1 MKISIPL
8 PSLSEQK
15 KIAYEEG
22 IKENVRQLQANL
34 NAPVIDTGSEIN
46 TAEYGD
52 KHLLTEESG
61 WEPPAGELIDA
72 WFTQFKR
79 AFPEYNSD
87 KKLGYLLGMVGSNT
101 DRRIRTFRTGERP
114 IPYGIWRRFLV
125 VTGRVNQEIFEVKG
139 FFTD

>member
-15 KIAYEEG
+15 KIAYQEG

-34 NAPVIDTGSEIN
+34 EAPVIDASSDID
-46 TAEYGD
+46 ASAFGD
-52 KHLLTEESG
+52 KHLLTEDNG
-61 WEPPAGELIDA
+61 WEPPAGELVDA

-79 AFPEYNSD
+79 AFPECNSD
-87 KKLGYLLGMVGSNT
+87 KKLGYLLGMVGGNA

-114 IPYGIWRRFLV
+114 VPYGIWRRFLII
-125 VTGRVNQEIFEVKG
+125 TGRVNQEVFEVKG
-139 FFTD
+139 FFVD